1 MSIHVVGQNGGEQSG
16 GGSIRCRIIEDGS
29 HTEHRLGLNRRLL
42 VADGAAPGQAFGGR
56 GGARLPAPRPA
67 PPLRMTLAPLC
78 VRHRDTRRF
87 ARTSCIDQVSDTSKS
102 EDVCGTA

>member
-42 VADGAAPGQAFGGR
+42 VADGAAPGQAFGGP
-56 GGARLPAPRPA
+56 GGRPPAGPAARASTSDDAGAVMRQAPGYAEIRENV
-67 PPLRMTLAPLC
+67 LYR
-78 VRHRDTRRF
+78 
-87 ARTSCIDQVSDTSKS
+87 SGQ
-102 EDVCGTA
+102 